1 MSRGSL
7 FVGLVALALGRAAAA
22 DDSGVYVAAGVGLVD
37 TPNNSVLGVQEVGE
51 LTGKTDDGDASW
63 GISAGYRF
71 NRYIAIELGYLDL
84 GEITSEV
91 TDATGS
97 SDAHATVGFSAEGV
111 TLALLGTFPIG
122 QRWEPYLKAGVF
134 YARTVLEFS
143 GSSSGDDFGA
153 RVTHENGDAL
163 FGIGVRYAISERL
176 QIYLDS
182 TYFREIG
189 EPSTGHSEA
198 LNTSLGVSW
207 RF

>member
-1 MSRGSL
+1 MRRRSAC
-7 FVGLVALALGRAAAA
+7 VALVALALGRAAAA

-37 TPNNSVLGVQEVGE
+37 TPDEAILGLEDVGE
-51 LTGKTDDGDASW
+51 LTGRTDDGDASW

-84 GEITSEV
+84 GETTSEV
-91 TDATGS
+91 TDATGA

-111 TLALLGTFPIG
+111 TLALIGTLPIG
-122 QRWEPYLKAGVF
+122 EKWEPYLKAGVF

-143 GSSSGDDFGA
+143 GSSSGDDFGG

-163 FGIGVRYAISERL
+163 FGVGVRYAISERL

-198 LNTSLGVSW
+198 LNTSLGASW